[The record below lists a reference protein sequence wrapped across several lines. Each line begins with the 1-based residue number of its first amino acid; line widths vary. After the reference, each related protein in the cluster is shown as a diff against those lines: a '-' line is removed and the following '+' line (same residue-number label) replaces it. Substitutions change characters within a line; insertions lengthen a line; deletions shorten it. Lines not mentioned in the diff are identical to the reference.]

1 MYEFS
6 FIINQDTGFKNI
18 GTETAVALW
27 DLFLKDKCLFY
38 KDWITFIVDKKKPA
52 VIKLDQ
58 WNMFYELIK
67 QTKGN
72 IKNFVDDGTWS
83 SIIDEF
89 IEYIQNK

>member
-1 MYEFS
+1 
-6 FIINQDTGFKNI
+6 
-18 GTETAVALW
+18 
-27 DLFLKDKCLFY
+27 LFLKDKCLFF
-38 KDWITFIVDKKKPA
+38 KDWVTFIVDIKKP
-52 VIKLDQ
+52 VVVKLDQ

>member
-1 MYEFS
+1 M
-6 FIINQDTGFKNI
+6 
-18 GTETAVALW
+18 
-27 DLFLKDKCLFY
+27 KDKCLFF
-38 KDWITFIVDKKKPA
+38 KDWINFIVDIKKPA